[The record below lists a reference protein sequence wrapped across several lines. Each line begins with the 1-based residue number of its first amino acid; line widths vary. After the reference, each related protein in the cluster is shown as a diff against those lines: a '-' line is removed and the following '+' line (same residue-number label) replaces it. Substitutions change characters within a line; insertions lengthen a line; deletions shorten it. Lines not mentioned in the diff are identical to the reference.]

1 MEQRKIRVLIAD
13 DNVDFCIMLRDYLA
27 GHPRL
32 AVVGIVH
39 NGREVLQKLQT
50 ADIDV
55 VLLDMIM
62 PEFDGLA
69 VLEEVRRSG
78 NRKSTKFIV
87 LSAFGQE
94 TMTQKAVQLGVD
106 YFIVKPF
113 NLNVLVRRII
123 EIVDHQSTQVVKNDP
138 NVTEKE
144 KQISR
149 IFVELGIPV
158 HFRGYLYLREAV
170 MMAVENPE
178 AVNGITK
185 KMYPDIALRYNTTT
199 HRVERSMR
207 FAIEKAWSN
216 GQLDALNKY
225 FGFAVDER
233 KGKPTNACF
242 IAKIAD
248 QIRLGWEA

>member
-1 MEQRKIRVLIAD
+1 MEQKDICVLIAD
-13 DNVDFCIMLRDYLA
+13 DNVDFCLMLRDYLM

-32 AVVGIVH
+32 TVKGIAH
-39 NGREVLQKLQT
+39 NGQEVLQRLQN

-69 VLEEVRRSG
+69 VLEEVKRSG
-78 NRKSTKFIV
+78 NRKNIKFV
-87 LSAFGQE
+87 VFSAFGQE
-94 TMTQKAVQLGVD
+94 SMTQKAVQLGAD

-123 EIVDHQSTQVVKNDP
+123 EIVDHNSTVVIKNDP
-138 NVTEKE
+138 SVTEKE

-149 IFVELGIPV
+149 IFVDLGIPV

-185 KMYPDIALRYNTTT
+185 KMYPYIALRYNTTT

-216 GQLDALNKY
+216 GKLDTLNRY

>member
-1 MEQRKIRVLIAD
+1 MEQKEIRVLIAD
-13 DNVDFCIMLRDYLA
+13 DNVDFCLMLRDYLM
-27 GHPRL
+27 GYPRFT
-32 AVVGIVH
+32 VEGIVH
-39 NGREVLQKLQT
+39 NGREVLQKLQIV
-50 ADIDV
+50 DIDV

-69 VLEEVRRSG
+69 VLEEIRRSG
-78 NRKSTKFIV
+78 NRKNTKFVV

-94 TMTQKAVQLGVD
+94 AMAQKAAQLGVD

-113 NLNVLVRRII
+113 NLNVLARRII
-123 EIVDHQSTQVVKNDP
+123 EIVDNINTVVVKSDP
-138 NVTEKE
+138 NINEKE

-149 IFVELGIPV
+149 ILVELGIPV

-170 MMAVENPE
+170 LMAVENPE

-185 KMYPDIALRYNTTT
+185 KMYPSIALRYNTTT

-216 GQLDALNKY
+216 GKLEALNRC